1 MAILSNSNAYEYIE
15 KLLPNCHQSVDT
27 LVSGINSYL
36 NTSEELRGPSAVKK
50 MVESVE
56 SYLSINN
63 IVDIDYRKNDC
74 VEMIK

>member
-1 MAILSNSNAYEYIE
+1 M
-15 KLLPNCHQSVDT
+15 DT

-63 IVDIDYRKNDC
+63 IDGIDYRNH
-74 VEMIK
+74 